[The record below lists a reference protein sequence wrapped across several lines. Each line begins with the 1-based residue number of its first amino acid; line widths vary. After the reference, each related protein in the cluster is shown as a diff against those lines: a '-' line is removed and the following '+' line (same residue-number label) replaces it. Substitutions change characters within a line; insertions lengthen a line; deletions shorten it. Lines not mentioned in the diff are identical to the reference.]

1 MTLSEQVKRLERE
14 NQRLQNLVDNLT
26 EQLEQKSDNA
36 ELMNYIRDA
45 DYFID
50 IANRKYGFENYTGAN
65 FDLAPDST
73 QEVVRAWRKVRPQKE
88 ATDGETP

>member
-1 MTLSEQVKRLERE
+1 MKLSEQVKLLERE
-14 NQRLQNLVDNLT
+14 NERLRNMIDNLT
-26 EQLEQKSDNA
+26 EQLQA
-36 ELMNYIRDA
+36 A

-50 IANRKYGFENYTGAN
+50 IANRKYGFENYTGAK

-73 QEVVRAWRKVRPQKE
+73 QEVVRAWRKLRPEKE

>member
-1 MTLSEQVKRLERE
+1 MKLSEQVKLLERE
-14 NQRLQNLVDNLT
+14 NERLRNMIDNLT
-26 EQLEQKSDNA
+26 EQLQS
-36 ELMNYIRDA
+36 A

-73 QEVVRAWRKVRPQKE
+73 QEVVRAWRKLRPEKE